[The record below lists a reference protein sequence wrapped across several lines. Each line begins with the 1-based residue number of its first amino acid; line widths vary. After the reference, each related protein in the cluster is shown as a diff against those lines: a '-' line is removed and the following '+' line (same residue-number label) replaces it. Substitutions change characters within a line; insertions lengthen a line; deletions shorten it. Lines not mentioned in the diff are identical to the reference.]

1 MFLCVCL
8 FLRLVSSIHAIMATT
23 AGVIVVSSCHG
34 NVINDR
40 LDFMSLIPLVKQ
52 WLQVAAHILY
62 VWFPWFPTQSLHFL
76 TCTHQG
82 HVGWLGARNFFF
94 LTTEGSLRECSTLEI
109 WRDDFHWRG
118 EVEKGLTLSKFP
130 LMSGSNSL
138 ATTKSRLYSLNR
150 RKKNS
155 TT

>member
-52 WLQVAAHILY
+52 WFQVAAHI
-62 VWFPWFPTQSLHFL
+62 FPPLIYHSIITLPYLHPSRPCQMVRGKNWGGTSLSFFNYRGVHKRTQHAGDL
-76 TCTHQG
+76 TG
-82 HVGWLGARNFFF
+82 
-94 LTTEGSLRECSTLEI
+94 
-109 WRDDFHWRG
+109 
-118 EVEKGLTLSKFP
+118 
-130 LMSGSNSL
+130 
-138 ATTKSRLYSLNR
+138 
-150 RKKNS
+150 
-155 TT
+155 